1 MDILW
6 SNKSE
11 KCYEFY
17 SLIKH
22 ISLFKALGSPTVN
35 DLSNLLIQYFPNLF
49 GHRTLLNPGWHPT
62 ETVLCGRPLGNYWLP
77 GRAFEIL
84 LAWHSHI
91 LQVLGLSTFLLLF
104 FGSLHR
110 RQSFCWNLSH
120 AWNPRFSK
128 KPYTNLPARVNLPL
142 SEFSNY
148 LCNTW
153 QP

>member
-22 ISLFKALGSPTVN
+22 ISLFKAPGSPTVN
-35 DLSNLLIQYFPNLF
+35 DLSIQYFPNLF

-62 ETVLCGRPLGNYWLP
+62 ETVLCGRPLGNCWLP
-77 GRAFEIL
+77 GMAFEIL

-91 LQVLGLSTFLLLF
+91 LQVLGLSTFLLLS
-104 FGSLHR
+104 FGSLHH

-120 AWNPRFSK
+120 ALNPRFSK
-128 KPYTNLPARVNLPL
+128 KPYTNFPARVNLPL